1 MTKKKPKKPTLNEVK
16 QVVENLIHDLTLVNN
31 KVDSIA
37 MVVNEYVEWK
47 EDDKNFLEYLKKK
60 QEKNDDKQG
69 IANKDS
75 KWE

>member
-1 MTKKKPKKPTLNEVK
+1 M
-16 QVVENLIHDLTLVNN
+16 ENLIHDLTLVNN

-75 KWE
+75 K

>member
-75 KWE
+75 K

>member
-1 MTKKKPKKPTLNEVK
+1 
-16 QVVENLIHDLTLVNN
+16 
-31 KVDSIA
+31 